1 MGYSHVFRLY
11 AQYDYLAVR
20 TARRY
25 SQLEKAAQV
34 AATIQAKYVEIRQL
48 LPNGKEQLVDI
59 FQGGK
64 SVSSRSQL

>member
-1 MGYSHVFRLY
+1 MFRLY

-25 SQLEKAAQV
+25 NDLQKAAAI
-34 AATIQAKYVEIRQL
+34 AATIQAKCVEIRQL

-64 SVSSRSQL
+64 SVSSSSPL

>member
-1 MGYSHVFRLY
+1 MFRLY
-11 AQYDYLAVR
+11 AQYDDLAVR

-25 SQLEKAAQV
+25 SQLQKAAQV
-34 AATIQAKYVEIRQL
+34 AAKIQAKCVEVRQL

-64 SVSSRSQL
+64 SVSSRSSL

>member
-1 MGYSHVFRLY
+1 MFRLY
-11 AQYDYLAVR
+11 AQYDDIAVR

-25 SQLEKAAQV
+25 SQLEKASQV
-34 AATIQAKYVEIRQL
+34 AATIQAKCVEIRQL

-64 SVSSRSQL
+64 SVSSRSPL

>member
-1 MGYSHVFRLY
+1 MFRLY

-34 AATIQAKYVEIRQL
+34 AATIQAKCVEIRQL

-64 SVSSRSQL
+64 SVSSRSSL